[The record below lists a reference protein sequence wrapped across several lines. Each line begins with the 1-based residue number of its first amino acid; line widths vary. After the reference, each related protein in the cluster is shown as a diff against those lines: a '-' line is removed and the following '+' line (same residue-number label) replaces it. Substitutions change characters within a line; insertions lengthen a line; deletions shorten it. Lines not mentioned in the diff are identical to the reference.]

1 MYIGNAMLKVGKRGI
16 EDIKYLSYIEAI
28 IKKDY

>member
-16 EDIKYLSYIEAI
+16 EDLKDLSYIKVI
-28 IKKDY
+28 NLKIK